1 VPQQPDSP
9 IEVHAETGLPESPN
23 TFDDLLVQLAR
34 TPDETDLGAN
44 VAPGVSFV
52 GRFEIMHLLGRGG
65 FGVVYQARDTELGR
79 HVAVKLVRPD
89 RLEEQAPANRTWLL
103 DVFHREAEAA
113 AKLNHPNII
122 TIHDYGTHQGVP
134 YLVLE
139 LLVGETLARR
149 LQRAS
154 ILRSEAMAILA
165 QICRGLQHAHAAGVI
180 HRDLKPGNVFLRED
194 GHVKILDFGL
204 AHVAEALTAGAGR
217 QALAGGTPGYMAPEQ
232 RRGEH
237 EDERTDLFACGVI
250 LFEMLCG
257 HLPSEATEREQM
269 VGIPADLVAIA
280 ERSLAVDPVDRYPSA
295 QELGEA
301 LLQVAQRSGAAL
313 PQQPYRYLEQF
324 TEADAPCFFG
334 REREVAR
341 LSQMLAARPFVALV
355 GSSGAGKS
363 SLVHAGLVPRLRRER
378 TWTVVVMRPG
388 GVPLQH
394 LHERLVE
401 VCTEERVVRLLPDAD
416 ALVEAPG
423 RAGRLLR
430 AHARAT
436 GTPILLVVD
445 QLEELVTQVHT
456 AAVRRAFAEAILS
469 LADDAAAPIRVVATV
484 RGDFLGKLTR
494 NAELSEALAKNMVLL
509 GPPDAAGLAET
520 LRGPAAL
527 LGYEF
532 EPGLVDEMVAA
543 VADEAAPLPLLQLA
557 ASRLW
562 ERRDETRRRLSRAGL
577 AAAGGVAGI
586 LAAHA
591 NQVLDG
597 LAGRDEVTIARR
609 ILCEL
614 VTDEGTRRRVG
625 LEEVLARFEDPGA
638 AARVLERLVSGRL
651 VTSYRV
657 ERGEWVELA
666 HESLIAGWT
675 LLEGWLDE
683 DRTDRQFRERLLA
696 AATLWQER
704 QKPRELLWRGE
715 TLDEALRWRRRYRGS
730 VSQAEQA
737 FLSRAEVRAHHAR
750 RVRRRLLIGGAA
762 VAVAVTLSSL
772 FTVRAYRAAAQTAR
786 LREIVRTAGAADDPL
801 LGALILAEFLG
812 QPEPPGG
819 VAAAV
824 QVAAQPIP
832 LSVYSGHEASVTAGA
847 FSRDGKWVAT
857 GGSDGQVHVWR
868 ADGTGSPI
876 VLGGHED
883 TIRSVEF
890 SPDGGRVLTA
900 SEDNTARIW
909 RADGTG
915 GPIVFPHA
923 DWARFTPDG
932 AHVAGSKLSRE
943 GGVFLR
949 IWQADGRGEPVVFRH
964 GGTVE
969 SWGWDISPDGSRVV
983 ATGADGVGLWR
994 AADGTPILFRP
1005 GEALDARFSP
1015 DGSRMLTMHQGGRR
1029 IWRADLTAP
1038 VDLPGPRGGAQ
1049 FSPDG
1054 RRVVYQRGRG
1064 LAMVSADGTGTVM
1077 ELSGAAVGVYSQIAF
1092 SPDGSRVLTLAG
1104 GDQGD
1109 GAHLWWADGTGDPIV
1124 LPVQGSV
1131 TGGYFSHDGTRVLTT
1146 SDDGTARVWAVG
1158 DPPGVRFFRGHSE
1171 RIESIRVSPDGR
1183 LLATAS
1189 QDGTA
1194 RLWPLGGGP
1203 PVVLGKMGGPPFFQ
1217 AAFSPDGSRVA
1228 TAGGDGVRV
1237 WPIGGGE
1244 PLALP
1249 VDGLDGFTNDVAFSP
1264 DGAWLAAARIHP
1276 PLQTIV
1282 ARSDGSGEPIT
1293 LEGGGVYVSFSPD
1306 GTHLVAGGA
1315 EERVRVWRTDDW
1327 AAQPVVLQLSSAL
1340 IYQPVFHPRGSMI
1353 LAGSWSTNQVMLFS
1367 LDGREL
1373 IDLRRPG
1380 GGVVAWSPDGE
1391 LIASGLKDGS
1401 ARISRLDQSGET
1413 VVLRGH
1419 QALVS
1424 AVAFTPDGRR
1434 LATASSDATAR
1445 LRLIDWGEL
1454 VHALRAATTACLTPD
1469 QRVTYLD
1476 ESRRKARAAWESCE
1490 RRFGRAH

>member
-1 VPQQPDSP
+1 MVPQRPDSSV
-9 IEVHAETGLPESPN
+9 EAHAETASPESPSS
-23 TFDDLLVQLAR
+23 FDDLLKQLAR
-34 TPDETDLGAN
+34 TPDETDGGAI
-44 VAPGVSFV
+44 VAPGVVFV
-52 GRFEIMHLLGRGG
+52 GRFEIIRRLGRGG

-89 RLEEQAPANRTWLL
+89 RLEEQAPASRTGLL
-103 DVFHREAEAA
+103 DVFRREAEAA

-122 TIHDYGTHQGVP
+122 TIHDYGTHEGVP

-154 ILRSEAMAILA
+154 LPRAEAMTILA

-204 AHVAEALTAGAGR
+204 AHVTEALTAGTGR
-217 QALAGGTPGYMAPEQ
+217 QAFAGGTPGYMAPEQ

-237 EDERTDLFACGVI
+237 EDERTDIFACGVI

-257 HLPSEATEREQM
+257 RLPSDATEREQM

-280 ERSLAVDPVDRYPSA
+280 ERSLAVDPEDRYPSA

-301 LLQVAQRSGAAL
+301 LLQVAQRGGAAL
-313 PQQPYRYLEQF
+313 PDQPYRYLEQF

-388 GVPLQH
+388 GEPLQH

-401 VCTEERVVRLLPDAD
+401 VCTEERVARLLPDAD

-436 GTPILLVVD
+436 ATPILLVVD

-494 NAELSEALAKNMVLL
+494 NAELSEALARNMVLL

-562 ERRDETRRRLSRAGL
+562 ERRDATRRRLSRAGL

-625 LEEVLARFEDPGA
+625 REEVLARFEDPGA
-638 AARVLERLVSGRL
+638 AGRVLERLVSGRL

-683 DRTDRQFRERLLA
+683 DRADRQFRERLLA

-704 QKPRELLWRGE
+704 KKPRELLWRGE
-715 TLDEALRWRRRYRGS
+715 TLDEALRWRRRYQGS

-737 FLSRAEVRAHHAR
+737 FLSRAEARAHHAR
-750 RVRRRLLIGGAA
+750 RVRRRLLIGGAG
-762 VAVAVTLSSL
+762 VAVAVTLGSL
-772 FTVRAYRAAAQTAR
+772 FTVRAYRAAAQAAR
-786 LREIVRTAGAADDPL
+786 LREIVRTAGAAEDPL
-801 LGALILAEFLG
+801 LGALILAEFSG

-824 QVAAQPIP
+824 QVAARHIP
-832 LSVYSGHEASVTAGA
+832 LVEYRGHEASLTVGA

-857 GGSDGQVHVWR
+857 GGWDGQVHVWR

-876 VLGGHED
+876 VLKAHKD
-883 TIRSVEF
+883 RINSVEF
-890 SPDGGRVLTA
+890 SPDGERVLTA
-900 SEDNTARIW
+900 SQDNTARIW

-923 DWARFTPDG
+923 SWANFTPDG
-932 AHVAGSKLSRE
+932 AHVAGSSRE
-943 GGVFLR
+943 GGIFFR
-949 IWQADGRGEPVVFRH
+949 IWRADGRGEPVVFQH
-964 GGTVE
+964 PSTVGPWGG
-969 SWGWDISPDGSRVV
+969 DISPDGSQVVV
-983 ATGADGVGLWR
+983 AGADGVGLWR
-994 AADGTPILFRP
+994 AADGTPILFLP
-1005 GEALDARFSP
+1005 GEALDATFSP
-1015 DGSRMLTMHQGGRR
+1015 DGSRIVTTHKGGHR
-1029 IWRADLTAP
+1029 IWRADLTSP
-1038 VDLPGPRGGAQ
+1038 TDLPGASGESGWLGGLA

-1054 RRVVYQRGRG
+1054 RRVAYHRGRG
-1064 LAMVSADGTGTVM
+1064 LAIVSADGTGSMM
-1077 ELSGAAVGVYSQIAF
+1077 ELSGAVVFDYGLVDF
-1092 SPDGSRVLTLAG
+1092 SPDGSRVLTLG
-1104 GDQGD
+1104 NDV
-1109 GAHLWWADGTGDPIV
+1109 HLWWADGAGEPIV
-1124 LPVQGSV
+1124 LPGQGSV
-1131 TGGYFSHDGTRVLTT
+1131 THTCFNHDGTRVLTT

-1158 DPPGVRFFRGHSE
+1158 DPPGVRFFRGHGRSE
-1171 RIESIRVSPDGR
+1171 RIGTIRVSPDGR

-1189 QDGTA
+1189 RDGTA
-1194 RLWPLGGGP
+1194 RLWPVGGGS
-1203 PVVLGKMGGPPFFQ
+1203 PVVLGTMGGPPFHS
-1217 AAFSPDGSRVA
+1217 AAFSPDGGRVA
-1228 TAGGDGVRV
+1228 TAEANGVRV
-1237 WPIGGGE
+1237 WPIAGGD

-1249 VDGLDGFTNDVAFSP
+1249 VHGYVHDVAFSP
-1264 DGAWLAAARIHP
+1264 DGAWLAAVP
-1276 PLQTIV
+1276 FTLTEVIV
-1282 ARSDGSGEPIT
+1282 ARSDGSGEPMT
-1293 LEGGGVYVSFSPD
+1293 LEGGGVHVSFSPD
-1306 GTHLVAGGA
+1306 GTRLIASGFLDRA
-1315 EERVRVWRTDDW
+1315 LIWRTDDW
-1327 AAQPVVLQLSSAL
+1327 AAQPVVLQLSKAA
-1340 IYQPVFHPRGSMI
+1340 IYETAFHPRGSMI
-1353 LAGSWSTNQVMLFS
+1353 LTGSWSNQVALFS

-1373 IDLRRPG
+1373 INLRRPG
-1380 GGVVAWSPDGE
+1380 GPAVAWSPDGE
-1391 LIASGLKDGS
+1391 LIASGLNDGS
-1401 ARISRLDQSGET
+1401 VRISRLDQRGET

-1419 QALVS
+1419 QAQVS
-1424 AVAFTPDGRR
+1424 GIAFTPDGRR
-1434 LATASSDATAR
+1434 LATASVGCDRSPPAHR
-1445 LRLIDWGEL
+1445 LG
-1454 VHALRAATTACLTPD
+1454 
-1469 QRVTYLD
+1469 
-1476 ESRRKARAAWESCE
+1476 
-1490 RRFGRAH
+1490 

>member
-1 VPQQPDSP
+1 MVQRP
-9 IEVHAETGLPESPN
+9 ISRVEANAVTASPESRSS
-23 TFDDLLVQLAR
+23 FDDLLKQLAR
-34 TPDETDLGAN
+34 TPDEKDGGAN
-44 VAPGVSFV
+44 VAPGVVFA
-52 GRFEIMHLLGRGG
+52 GRFEIIRLLGRGG

-79 HVAVKLVRPD
+79 HVAIKLVRPD
-89 RLEEQAPANRTWLL
+89 RLEEQAPASRTVLL
-103 DVFHREAEAA
+103 DVFRREAEAA

-122 TIHDYGTHQGVP
+122 TIHDYGTQEGVP

-149 LQRAS
+149 LQRGA
-154 ILRSEAMAILA
+154 LPRPEAMAILA

-204 AHVAEALTAGAGR
+204 AHVTEALTASTGR
-217 QALAGGTPGYMAPEQ
+217 QPFAGGTPGYMAPEQ
-232 RRGEH
+232 RRGGH
-237 EDERTDLFACGVI
+237 EDERTDIFACGVI
-250 LFEMLCG
+250 LFELLCG
-257 HLPSEATEREQM
+257 GSPSDASERERM
-269 VGIPADLVAIA
+269 VGIPADLIAIA
-280 ERSLAVDPVDRYPSA
+280 QRSLAVDPDDRYPSA

-301 LLQVAQRSGAAL
+301 LLQVAQRGGAAL
-313 PQQPYRYLEQF
+313 PDQPYRYLEQF

-334 REREVAR
+334 RERDVAR

-388 GVPLQH
+388 GEPLQH

-401 VCTEERVVRLLPDAD
+401 LCTEERVARLLPDAD
-416 ALVEAPG
+416 ALVDAPG

-436 GTPILLVVD
+436 ATPILLVVD

-456 AAVRRAFAEAILS
+456 AAVRRAFSQAILS

-509 GPPDAAGLAET
+509 GAPDAAGLAET
-520 LRGPAAL
+520 LRSPAAL

-562 ERRDETRRRLSRAGL
+562 ERRDATRRRLSRAGL

-625 LEEVLARFEDPGA
+625 REEVLTRFEDPGA
-638 AARVLERLVSGRL
+638 AGRVLERLVSGRL

-657 ERGEWVELA
+657 ERDEWVELA

-675 LLEGWLDE
+675 LLQGWLDE
-683 DRTDRQFRERLLA
+683 DRGDRQFRERLLA

-715 TLDEALRWRRRYRGS
+715 TLDEALRWRRRYQGS
-730 VSQAEQA
+730 ISQAEQA
-737 FLSRAEVRAHHAR
+737 FLSRSEARAHRAR
-750 RVRRRLLIGGAA
+750 RVRRRLHIGGAT
-762 VAVAVTLSSL
+762 VAIAVTLGSL

-786 LREIVRTAGAADDPL
+786 LREIMRTAGAAEDPL
-801 LGALILAEFLG
+801 LGALILAEFSG

-832 LSVYSGHEASVTAGA
+832 LVEYRRHQASVTAGA
-847 FSRDGKWVAT
+847 FSREGKWVAT

-876 VLGGHED
+876 VLKGHKD
-883 TIRSVEF
+883 RINWVEF
-890 SPDGGRVLTA
+890 SPDSGRVLSS
-900 SEDNTARIW
+900 SEDKTARIW

-915 GPIVFPHA
+915 APIVFRQA
-923 DWARFTPDG
+923 SWATFTPDG
-932 AHVAGSKLSRE
+932 AHVTGTDADHAGGIL
-943 GGVFLR
+943 LR
-949 IWQADGRGEPVVFRH
+949 TWQADGRGEPVVLRH
-964 GGTVE
+964 DGAVLYWWE
-969 SWGWDISPDGSRVV
+969 ISPDGSQVLT
-983 ATGADGVGLWR
+983 AGPDGVGLWR
-994 AADGTPILFRP
+994 AADGARIRFRP
-1005 GEALDARFSP
+1005 GEASHALLSA
-1015 DGSRMLTMHQGGRR
+1015 DGSRILVKRKGGLQV
-1029 IWRADLTAP
+1029 WRADLTTLA
-1038 VDLPGPRGGAQ
+1038 DLGEASGGLA

-1054 RRVVYQRGRG
+1054 RRVVYRRGRG
-1064 LAMVSADGTGTVM
+1064 LGIVSADGTGSVM
-1077 ELSGAAVGVYSQIAF
+1077 ELSGAVVSDDTQIAF
-1092 SPDGSRVLTLAG
+1092 SPDGSRVLTFGAIFGADDL
-1104 GDQGD
+1104 
-1109 GAHLWWADGTGDPIV
+1109 AHLWWADGTGDPIV
-1124 LPVQGSV
+1124 LPGQGQVSHAC
-1131 TGGYFSHDGTRVLTT
+1131 FNHDGTRVLTV
-1146 SDDGTARVWAVG
+1146 SHDRTARVWAVG

-1171 RIESIRVSPDGR
+1171 RIDTIRVSPEGR
-1183 LLATAS
+1183 LVATAS
-1189 QDGTA
+1189 HDGTA
-1194 RLWPLGGGP
+1194 RLWPVGGGS
-1203 PVVLGKMGGPPFFQ
+1203 PVVLGKMGGPWFHS
-1217 AAFSPDGSRVA
+1217 AAFSPDGTRVA
-1228 TAGGDGVRV
+1228 TASNDGVRV

-1244 PLALP
+1244 PLSRP
-1249 VDGLDGFTNDVAFSP
+1249 VDNGPISDVAFSP
-1264 DGAWLAAARIHP
+1264 DGAWLAAVPYSRP
-1276 PLQTIV
+1276 ETIV
-1282 ARSDGSGEPIT
+1282 VRSDGSGEPMT
-1293 LEGGGVYVSFSPD
+1293 LEGGGMQVSFSPD
-1306 GTHLVAGGA
+1306 GTRLVAGGGLHQ
-1315 EERVRVWRTDDW
+1315 RVQVWRTDDW
-1327 AAQPVVLQLSSAL
+1327 AAQPVVLQLSNAA
-1340 IYQPVFHPRGSMI
+1340 IDQTVFHPRGSMI
-1353 LAGSWSTNQVMLFS
+1353 LTGSWSNQVALFS

-1373 IDLRRPG
+1373 KDLRRPG
-1380 GGVVAWSPDGE
+1380 GGAVAWSPDGE
-1391 LIASGLKDGS
+1391 LIASALKDGS
-1401 ARISRLDQSGET
+1401 VRISRLDQSGET

-1424 AVAFTPDGRR
+1424 SVAFTPDGRR

-1454 VHALRAATTACLTPD
+1454 VRVLRGTTTACLTAD
-1469 QRVTYLD
+1469 QRVNYLD
-1476 ESRRKARAAWESCE
+1476 ESPEEARAAWESCE
-1490 RRFGRAH
+1490 RRFGRAP